1 MYWAGS
7 AEVAVAGAS
16 IRYSVVPTIQ
26 YLKTRFSVRRVWVR
40 DMDTHCVA
48 PCRWQPVTA
57 ETDGRAVVDG
67 ALACEVIEGGL
78 VVWAPTTES
87 PLKRYKAKRR

>member
-1 MYWAGS
+1 MGTY
-7 AEVAVAGAS
+7 
-16 IRYSVVPTIQ
+16 
-26 YLKTRFSVRRVWVR
+26 
-40 DMDTHCVA
+40 CVA

-67 ALACEVIEGGL
+67 ALACEVIDGAV

-87 PLKRYKAKRR
+87 PLKRCKARRR

>member
-1 MYWAGS
+1 MGTY
-7 AEVAVAGAS
+7 
-16 IRYSVVPTIQ
+16 
-26 YLKTRFSVRRVWVR
+26 
-40 DMDTHCVA
+40 CVA

-67 ALACEVIEGGL
+67 ALACEVIDGAL

-87 PLKRYKAKRR
+87 LLKRCKARRR